1 MTMDSDFRRRLESGT
16 LTADDALALLEWQ
29 LSLPDTQIDCA
40 LIRECDLFLS
50 PDSPGFP
57 DAQQE
62 ALYRRIL
69 AVIESGNAIIP
80 SPSPGRASRRAAQ
93 PRTGAH
99 RRPRRAL
106 LIALLALLL
115 ALAVGGIAYTIRR
128 GVLNFTEDFGFAKMV
143 SLEGAEEF
151 VSSGSLAHL
160 ELEHVTVD
168 VLEAV
173 YDGAE
178 LRVVYSLTA
187 KSGELVLAEH
197 AENAYLMPGEAEG
210 DVHMCDFIS
219 VNGQDAYFYD
229 TWEAPGDAPG
239 QMFYYLQTNLPE
251 WGVDVSGA
259 QELTIGL
266 PMLPREEGQRGWGQV
281 TFTIPAAVPQAL
293 VRSAVIEQA
302 QCGGHPVTVE
312 RAVLSPL
319 NGYIALRIEGLTRE
333 YYVTNMTN
341 FCEVYGED
349 GLVLTPSRSE
359 GPLHEDADGS
369 MVLGFAI
376 TPPESGW
383 PKRMILAMEFQ
394 DYSPD
399 WEVTL
404 RIE

>member
-1 MTMDSDFRRRLESGT
+1 MTMDSDFRYRLESGT

-29 LSLPDTQIDCA
+29 LSLPDTQMDCA

-50 PDSPGFP
+50 PDSPGLP
-57 DAQQE
+57 AAQRE

-69 AVIESGNAIIP
+69 AAIDA
-80 SPSPGRASRRAAQ
+80 GAARRAAR
-93 PRTGAH
+93 PRIGLH

-115 ALAVGGIAYTIRR
+115 ALAVGGIAYTVRR

-143 SLEGAEEF
+143 SLEGAEDF
-151 VSSGSLAHL
+151 VSSGRLAHM

-178 LRVVYSLTA
+178 LRIVYSLTA
-187 KSGELVLAEH
+187 KSGELVLSEH

-210 DVHMCDFIS
+210 DVHMCDFVT

-229 TWEAPGDAPG
+229 TWEAPGDEPG
-239 QMFYYLQTNLPE
+239 QMLYYLQTNLPE
-251 WGVDVSGA
+251 WGVNVSGA

-266 PMLPREEGQRGWGQV
+266 PMLPREEGQRGSGQV
-281 TFTIPAAVPQAL
+281 TFTIPASVPEGL
-293 VRSAVIEQA
+293 VRGAVIEEA
-302 QCGGHPVTVE
+302 SCGGHAVTVA
-312 RAVLSPL
+312 RAVFSPL

-333 YYVTNMTN
+333 FFATRMTSL
-341 FCEVYGED
+341 CEIYGED
-349 GLVLTPSRSE
+349 GYVLTPSRSE
-359 GPLHEDADGS
+359 GPLHAEEDGS

-376 TPPESGW
+376 TPPENGW
-383 PKRMILAMEFQ
+383 PERMILAMELA
-394 DYSPD
+394 DYAPD

>member
-40 LIRECDLFLS
+40 LIRECDLFLA
-50 PDSPGFP
+50 PDSPGLP
-57 DAQQE
+57 DVQRE

-69 AVIESGNAIIP
+69 AAMDAGIT
-80 SPSPGRASRRAAQ
+80 RRSSH
-93 PRTGAH
+93 PRVRVH
-99 RRPRRAL
+99 RRPRRLL
-106 LIALLALLL
+106 LIALLVLLL
-115 ALAVGGIAYTIRR
+115 ALAVGSIAYTIRR

-151 VSSGSLAHL
+151 VSSGSLAQL
-160 ELEHVTVD
+160 ELEHVIVD

-229 TWEAPGDAPG
+229 TWEAPGDVPG
-239 QMFYYLQTNLPE
+239 QMLYYLQTNLPE
-251 WGVDVSGA
+251 WGVDVSDA
-259 QELTIGL
+259 SELTIGL

-281 TFTIPAAVPQAL
+281 TFTIPSAVPQEL
-293 VRSAVIEQA
+293 IRSAVIEEVN
-302 QCGGHPVTVE
+302 CGGHAVTVE
-312 RAVLSPL
+312 RAVFSPL
-319 NGYIALRIEGLTRE
+319 NGYIALRIEDLTRQL
-333 YYVTNMTN
+333 YATQLTNL
-341 FCEVYGED
+341 CEVYGED
-349 GLVLTPSRSE
+349 GFVLTPSRSE
-359 GPLHEDADGS
+359 GPLHAEDDGS

-376 TPPESGW
+376 TPPETGW
-383 PKRMILAMEFQ
+383 PERMILAMELEN
-394 DYSPD
+394 YAPD
-399 WEVTL
+399 WEVIL

>member
-1 MTMDSDFRRRLESGT
+1 MTMDSDFRRRLESGA

-40 LIRECDLFLS
+40 LIRECDLFLD
-50 PDSPGFP
+50 PDSPGLP
-57 DAQQE
+57 DAQRE

-69 AVIESGNAIIP
+69 AAIDAGIARRP
-80 SPSPGRASRRAAQ
+80 SP
-93 PRTGAH
+93 PRIRAH

-187 KSGELVLAEH
+187 KSGELVLSEH

-210 DVHMCDFIS
+210 DVHMCDFIT

-229 TWEAPGDAPG
+229 TWEAPGDEPG
-239 QMFYYLQTNLPE
+239 QMLYYLQTNLPE

-293 VRSAVIEQA
+293 VHSAAIEEA
-302 QCGGHPVTVE
+302 RCGGHSVTVE
-312 RAVLSPL
+312 RSVLSPL

-333 YYVTNMTN
+333 FYFTKMTN
-341 FCEVYGED
+341 FCEVYGEN
-349 GLVLTPSRSE
+349 GYVLTPSRSE
-359 GPLHEDADGS
+359 GPVHAQEDGS

-376 TPPESGW
+376 TPPEDGW
-383 PKRMILAMEFQ
+383 PERMILAMEFE
-394 DYSPD
+394 DYAPD

-404 RIE
+404 KIE

>member
-1 MTMDSDFRRRLESGT
+1 MTMDTDFRRRLESGT
-16 LTADDALALLEWQ
+16 LTGEDVLALLEWQ
-29 LSLPDTQIDCA
+29 LSLPDLEIDCA
-40 LIRECDLFLS
+40 LLRECDLFLA
-50 PDSPGFP
+50 PDSPGLP
-57 DAQQE
+57 DAQRE
-62 ALYRRIL
+62 ALYRRVL
-69 AVIESGNAIIP
+69 AAIDAGIARRP
-80 SPSPGRASRRAAQ
+80 SP
-93 PRTGAH
+93 PRIRAH
-99 RRPRRAL
+99 RRPHRAL

-187 KSGELVLAEH
+187 KSGEIVLSEH
-197 AENAYLMPGEAEG
+197 AANAYLMPGEAEG

-239 QMFYYLQTNLPE
+239 QMLYYLQTNLPE

-281 TFTIPAAVPQAL
+281 TFTIPAAVPGEL
-293 VRSAVIEQA
+293 VRSAVIEEA
-302 QCGGHPVTVE
+302 RCGGHAVTVE
-312 RAVLSPL
+312 RAVFSPL
-319 NGYIALRIEGLTRE
+319 NGYIALRVEGLTRE
-333 YYVTNMTN
+333 FYLTKMTN
-341 FCEVYGED
+341 LCEVYGED
-349 GLVLTPSRSE
+349 GFVLTPSRSE
-359 GPLHEDADGS
+359 GPLHAQEDGS

-376 TPPESGW
+376 TPPENGW
-383 PKRMILAMEFQ
+383 PERMILAMELA
-394 DYSPD
+394 DYAPD

-404 RIE
+404 KIE

>member
-40 LIRECDLFLS
+40 LILECDLFLS
-50 PDSPGFP
+50 PDSPGLP
-57 DAQQE
+57 AAQRE

-69 AVIESGNAIIP
+69 AAIDA
-80 SPSPGRASRRAAQ
+80 GAARRAAR
-93 PRTGAH
+93 PRIGLH

-115 ALAVGGIAYTIRR
+115 ALAVSGIAYTVRR

-151 VSSGSLAHL
+151 VSSGSLAHM

-178 LRVVYSLTA
+178 LRIVYSLTA
-187 KSGELVLAEH
+187 KSGELVLSEH

-210 DVHMCDFIS
+210 DVHMCDFVT

-229 TWEAPGDAPG
+229 TWEAPGDEPG
-239 QMFYYLQTNLPE
+239 QMLYYLQTNLPE
-251 WGVDVSGA
+251 WGVNVSGA

-266 PMLPREEGQRGWGQV
+266 PMLPREEGQRGSGQV
-281 TFTIPAAVPQAL
+281 TFTIPATVPEGL
-293 VRSAVIEQA
+293 VRGAVIEEA
-302 QCGGHPVTVE
+302 SCGGRAVTVE
-312 RAVLSPL
+312 RAVFSPL

-333 YYVTNMTN
+333 FFATRMTN
-341 FCEVYGED
+341 LCEIYGED
-349 GLVLTPSRSE
+349 GYVLTPSRSE
-359 GPLHEDADGS
+359 GPLHAEEDGS

-376 TPPESGW
+376 TPPENGW
-383 PKRMILAMEFQ
+383 PERMILAMELA
-394 DYSPD
+394 DYAPD
-399 WEVTL
+399 WEVVL
-404 RIE
+404 KIE